1 MWLTGDYGLLVHSIQ
16 VHCAIHC
23 NRLQGTYRETGEHM
37 EKLFHLQGIPVPWT
51 GSWLFSILWY
61 REWLLELQ
69 GMTVGG
75 TGGLQGNKWTQGKTV
90 SPTGNMFAVWHV
102 KNHGKTRD
110 IFMLQPWHFVSEKV
124 HQLKK
129 WQFEYSRKQ
138 KENSSAAAKNFLAN
152 KIN

>member
-1 MWLTGDYGLLVHSIQ
+1 MEHFWKRGVLVHVFFI
-16 VHCAIHC
+16 ARIHC

-90 SPTGNMFAVWHV
+90 SPTVDLSCSALAHPAAMGQFSRCRCGFLLLCAPTFSYIKRGFWSFSPSSTWVHFM
-102 KNHGKTRD
+102 
-110 IFMLQPWHFVSEKV
+110 IFVPLD
-124 HQLKK
+124 
-129 WQFEYSRKQ
+129 
-138 KENSSAAAKNFLAN
+138 SS
-152 KIN
+152 